1 MIVWMSGSSRFDCAG
16 RTRLY
21 ALKGTQEKSPMPE
34 GLIIRPLELKD
45 NEEWRRLWTAYLD
58 FYETSVSEEVYEVSF
73 NRLLSTDAGEYNCL
87 IAELEGKP
95 VGLAHYL
102 YHRFMWS
109 VEDTCYLMDLFADQ
123 QVRGKGVGRA
133 LIETVF
139 QIAKQDGVPTTYWTT
154 QEFNYP
160 GRVLYDKV
168 AKRTPF
174 IVYEKDE

>member
-1 MIVWMSGSSRFDCAG
+1 
-16 RTRLY
+16 
-21 ALKGTQEKSPMPE
+21 MPE

-168 AKRTPF
+168 SKRTPF